1 MSDLTPGRVDRTI
14 AALYAPEQP
23 ARIRVAVDLTRAED
37 SARRRVPYEDCDR
50 VPRIGEYVDACD
62 LIEHL
67 EATAEVV
74 GVDEL
79 ARAVRIAI
87 DWTTVRRA
95 RTEETA

>member
-1 MSDLTPGRVDRTI
+1 MSELTPGRPDRVI

-23 ARIRVAVDLTRAED
+23 ARIRVNVDLTRAED
-37 SARRRVPYEDCDR
+37 SARRRVPFEDCDR
-50 VPRIGEYVDACD
+50 PPRIGEFVDACD
-62 LIEHL
+62 LLEHL

-87 DWTTVRRA
+87 DWTTVRHA
-95 RTEETA
+95 ATEGTA